1 MAHMEAVYRY
11 GRTDGEVVDQHE
23 VGPNTYL
30 PSVGDTIT
38 LSDSSGEGRYV
49 VKSRYPPSTA
59 SLEREEVVSAYTLV
73 VQDAYR

>member
-49 VKSRYPPSTA
+49 VKSRYPP
-59 SLEREEVVSAYTLV
+59 
-73 VQDAYR
+73 